1 MAKID
6 EKDRQILREL
16 ARDGRISN
24 LDLAERVA
32 LSPSATLR
40 RVQAL
45 EAGGV
50 IAGYR
55 AVLDPLAMGVGFIAY
70 ITVGLGL
77 HTKASQLAFEAAVAK
92 AAEVVECHNITGTVE
107 YLLRVE
113 VPDLVAYKRFHTDV
127 LGALPQVATITTFV
141 VMGSPKDM
149 RA

>member
-1 MAKID
+1 MANMD
-6 EKDRQILREL
+6 DKDRQILRVL

-24 LDLAERVA
+24 LDLAEKVA

-45 EAGGV
+45 EATGV
-50 IAGYR
+50 IRGYR
-55 AVLDPLAMGVGFIAY
+55 AVLDPGKLGIGFVAY

-77 HTKASQLAFEAAVAK
+77 HTKGAQEAFEQAVA
-92 AAEVVECHNITGTVE
+92 AAEEVRECHNITGTVE

-113 VPDLVAYKRFHTDV
+113 VADLIAYKRFHTDI

-141 VMGSPKDM
+141 VMGSPKDL